1 MSKISINHV
10 SLIISDCK
18 ISADFY
24 YQVLGLEADK
34 SRPDLDF
41 PGLWYQLGKQ
51 QIHLMLVDNPYLSAS
66 IPEYGGR
73 DRHLALNVDNLQVI
87 QSTLEAMNIDYS
99 SSKSGRKALFF
110 KDPDNNVLELKE
122 V

>member
-18 ISADFY
+18 TSADFY

-34 SRPDLDF
+34 NRPDLDF
-41 PGLWYQLGKQ
+41 PGLWYQLGEQ
-51 QIHLMLVDNPYLSAS
+51 QIHMMQVDNPYISVRT
-66 IPEYGGR
+66 PEHGGR
-73 DRHLALNVDNLQVI
+73 DRHLALNVDNLQEIKSV
-87 QSTLEAMNIDYS
+87 LEKMKVNYRS
-99 SSKSGRKALFF
+99 SQSGRKALFF

-122 V
+122 I